1 MTILVT
7 GAAGFVGSHLVGA
20 LMDRGEHV
28 LGLDIVPSPAKSPNL
43 TDAFLQ
49 LGPKPPFVFNYYHV
63 NVADPD
69 DMSRSWP
76 RGVTHVYHL
85 ASVVGIPN
93 YMADPLATID
103 TIVNGTRNVARLAA
117 DLGARMVHLS
127 TSEIYGRNPR
137 VPWTEHADRVLGQTD
152 IDRWCYSS
160 AKATAEHILYAMRD
174 NLDFT
179 IIRPFNVYGPRQA
192 PIFAVSQ
199 MVHAVLNGESIEVHG
214 DGRQTRAFTYVGDA
228 VGAIIAAGASP
239 AARGQAFN
247 IGATIE
253 TSINDLAQ
261 AVLKIVPS
269 SHRPAIKHVGERH
282 ASGYEDVAR
291 RVPDAT
297 KALLALGWQA
307 TTSLEDGLQVTIDWA
322 RENPWWLGKR
332 AAA

>member
-1 MTILVT
+1 MSVIVT

-76 RGVTHVYHL
+76 RDVTHIYHL

-137 VPWTEHADRVLGQTD
+137 VPWTEHGGQGAGPD
-152 IDRWCYSS
+152 NIDRWCYSS
-160 AKATAEHILYAMRD
+160 AKATAEHILYAMRGD
-174 NLDFT
+174 LDFSV
-179 IIRPFNVYGPRQA
+179 IRPFNVYGPRQA
-192 PIFAVSQ
+192 PIFAVSA
-199 MVHAVLNGESIEVHG
+199 MVHAALNGESLEIHG
-214 DGRQTRAFTYVGDA
+214 DGTQTRAFTYVGDA
-228 VGAIIAAGASP
+228 VEAIMAASQRAIPSG
-239 AARGQAFN
+239 GVFN
-247 IGATIE
+247 IGATVE
-253 TSINDLAQ
+253 TSINDLAA

-269 SHRPAIKHVGERH
+269 SRRPSDQAHRAPRH
-282 ASGYEDVAR
+282 ATGYEDIDR
-291 RVPDAT
+291 RVPD
-297 KALLALGWQA
+297 
-307 TTSLEDGLQVTIDWA
+307 TTQVPSW
-322 RENPWWLGKR
+322 R
-332 AAA
+332 